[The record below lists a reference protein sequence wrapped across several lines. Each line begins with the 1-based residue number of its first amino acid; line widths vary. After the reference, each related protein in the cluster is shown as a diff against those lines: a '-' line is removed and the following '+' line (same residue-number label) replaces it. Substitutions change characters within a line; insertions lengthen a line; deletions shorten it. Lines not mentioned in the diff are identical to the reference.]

1 MNVASPL
8 QEAAMANRRRL
19 SHILLWAVL
28 APLACDVEETATL
41 EVVVRVGPP
50 VDASA
55 FPAQV
60 LIGFDSSGSG
70 YVVFRVGFLCGPP
83 SAPFFTTARF
93 SGPMGGNATS
103 VVDAW
108 LVPLDPGAPV
118 ACGPLAAPQP
128 VPRPA
133 PRSAGVQ
140 QTSAEVEVLGGCG
153 SGEARSA
160 TIVIG

>member
-1 MNVASPL
+1 
-8 QEAAMANRRRL
+8 MANRRRL
-19 SHILLWAVL
+19 SRILLWAVL
-28 APLACDVEETATL
+28 APLACDVEEGATL
-41 EVVVRVGPP
+41 EVAVRVGPP
-50 VDASA
+50 VDARA

-83 SAPFFTTARF
+83 SAPFATTARF
-93 SGPMGGNATS
+93 SGPMGGDGTS

-108 LVPLDPGAPV
+108 LVPLDPGAPFT
-118 ACGPLAAPQP
+118 CGPLPTPQP
-128 VPRPA
+128 IPRPA

-153 SGEARSA
+153 SGEVRSA
-160 TIVIG
+160 TVVIE